1 MGGAEVAVEEE
12 KKMEERD
19 EEGEY
24 ERTKAL
30 NNK

>member
-12 KKMEERD
+12 KKIEVRD
-19 EEGEY
+19 EEGEF